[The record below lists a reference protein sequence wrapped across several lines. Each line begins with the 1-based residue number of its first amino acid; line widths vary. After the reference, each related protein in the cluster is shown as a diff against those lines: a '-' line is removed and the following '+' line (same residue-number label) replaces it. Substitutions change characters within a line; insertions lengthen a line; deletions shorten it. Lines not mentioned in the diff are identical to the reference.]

1 MKYISTRNNKKTYSF
16 IDTFLNGLA
25 HDGGLY
31 IPKNIPRLSSSTLQR
46 FSKLNYNDLAYEV
59 IKIYTGK
66 TFSKAEL
73 KKIIKKSYKNF
84 DSANVIKFSKVKKF
98 NLIELYHGPTLAF
111 KDIAMQVIGNMYEVI
126 LNKNKNKVNL
136 VTATSGDTGAAA
148 IDAVKN
154 KKNLRIFVLHPKGKV
169 SVTQR
174 KLMTTV
180 NSRNVFN
187 IAVQGSFDDCQTLVK
202 SMFNDLSFRRSINMS
217 GVNSI
222 NWARIVVQIVYYFY
236 SHFRLSDKNKKSVFS
251 VPTGNFGDIYA
262 GYIAYKMGL
271 PISKLIIATNENDLL
286 HKFLKNRVYKPS
298 KVKFSISPSMDIQ
311 VASNFERLIASYC
324 NNNSKK
330 ISELMSQ
337 LNKNGS
343 YRIDKNILK
352 RIKNIF
358 YSKSVNAKDTK
369 KIIKSVYNN
378 NHKIL
383 DPHSAVGLKA
393 LQDYYLNNNKKSEN
407 LFCLETAH
415 PAKFRE
421 TIYNILSKNPVIPKE
436 VNESLKKKEFY
447 KVLPNNLYKIKDYI
461 RANRLR

>member
-1 MKYISTRNNKKTYSF
+1 MKYISTRNNKKTYNF

-25 HDGGLY
+25 LDGGLY
-31 IPKNIPRLSSSTLQR
+31 IPKKIPRLSKAALKR
-46 FSKLNYNDLAYEV
+46 LSKLNYNDLAYEI
-59 IKIYTGK
+59 IKIYTGN
-66 TFSKAEL
+66 TFSKIEL
-73 KKIIKKSYKNF
+73 KKIIKNSYKKF
-84 DSANVIKFSKVKKF
+84 DSDNVVKFSRVKKF

-111 KDIAMQVIGNMYEVI
+111 KDIAMQVIGNMYETV
-126 LNKNKNKVNL
+126 LSKTKNKVNL

-174 KLMTTV
+174 KLMTTI
-180 NSRNVFN
+180 NAKNVFN
-187 IAVQGSFDDCQTLVK
+187 IAVKGSFDDCQTLVK
-202 SMFNDLSFRRSINMS
+202 SMFNDHHFRTSINMS

-236 SHFRLSDKNKKSVFS
+236 SHFRLSERNKKSVFS

-286 HKFLKNRVYKPS
+286 YKFLRTGIYKPS

-311 VASNFERLIASYC
+311 VASNFERLISSYY

-330 ISELMSQ
+330 ISELMKQ
-337 LNKNGS
+337 LSSKGF
-343 YRIDKNILK
+343 YKIDKNILK
-352 RIKNIF
+352 NIKNIF
-358 YSKSVNAKDTK
+358 YSKAVNAENTK
-369 KIIKSVYNN
+369 KTIKLVYQYNN
-378 NHKIL
+378 KIL
-383 DPHSAVGLKA
+383 DPHSSVGLKA
-393 LQDYYLNNNKKSEN
+393 LKDYYLDNNQKSEN

-415 PAKFRE
+415 PAKFGE
-421 TIYNILSKNPVIPKE
+421 TIYKILKKNPKIPSWISKN
-436 VNESLKKKEFY
+436 LKKREIY
-447 KVLPNNLYKIKDYI
+447 RVLPNNLNKIKNYI
-461 RANRLR
+461 KANRLN

>member
-1 MKYISTRNNKKTYSF
+1 MKYISTRNNNKTFSF

-25 HDGGLY
+25 YDGGLY
-31 IPKNIPRLSSSTLQR
+31 IPKNIPRLSKSTLQR
-46 FSKLNYNDLAYEV
+46 FAKLNYNDLAYEI
-59 IKIYTGK
+59 IKIYVGK
-66 TFSKAEL
+66 TFSKTEL
-73 KKIIKKSYKNF
+73 KKIINKSYKNF
-84 DSANVIKFSKVKKF
+84 DSSNVIKFSRVKKF
-98 NLIELYHGPTLAF
+98 NLVELYHGPTLAF
-111 KDIAMQVIGNMYEVI
+111 KDIAMQVIGNMYELI
-126 LNKNKNKVNL
+126 LNKNKNRINL

-148 IDAVKN
+148 IDAVKD
-154 KKNLRIFVLHPKGKV
+154 KKNLRIFVLYPKGKV

-180 NSRNVFN
+180 NSKNVFN

-202 SMFNDLSFRRSINMS
+202 SMFKDLSFRRSINMS

-236 SHFRLSDKNKKSVFS
+236 SHFRLSEKNKKSVFS

-262 GYIAYKMGL
+262 GYVAYKMGL

-286 HKFLKNRVYKPS
+286 HKFLKNGVYKPS
-298 KVKFSISPSMDIQ
+298 KVRFSISPSMDIQ
-311 VASNFERLIASYC
+311 VASNFERLIASYY

-330 ISELMSQ
+330 ISELMYQ
-337 LNKNGS
+337 LNKTGS
-343 YRIDKNILK
+343 YRVDKNILR

-358 YSKSVNAKDTK
+358 YSKSVNANDTK
-369 KIIKSVYNN
+369 KIIKSVYDN

-383 DPHSAVGLKA
+383 DPHSSVGLKA
-393 LQDYYLNNNKKSEN
+393 LEEYYLNNKKKSEN
-407 LFCLETAH
+407 LFCMETAH

-421 TIYNILSKNPVIPKE
+421 TIYKILRKNPIIREE
-436 VNESLKKKEFY
+436 VYESLKKKEFY
-447 KVLPNNLYKIKDYI
+447 ITLPNNLNKIKNYI

>member
-286 HKFLKNRVYKPS
+286 HKFLKNGVYKPS

-421 TIYNILSKNPVIPKE
+421 TIYKILSKNPIIPKE

-447 KVLPNNLYKIKDYI
+447 KVLPNNLYKIKVYI

>member
-1 MKYISTRNNKKTYSF
+1 MKYISTRNNEKTYSF

-31 IPKNIPRLSSSTLQR
+31 IPKNIPHLSKSTLQR
-46 FSKLNYNDLAYEV
+46 FSKLNYNDLAYEI
-59 IKIYTGK
+59 IKIYTGN
-66 TFSKAEL
+66 TFSKTEL
-73 KKIIKKSYKNF
+73 KQIIKKSYKNF
-84 DSANVIKFSKVKKF
+84 DSFNVVRFSRVKKF
-98 NLIELYHGPTLAF
+98 NLVELYHGPTLAF
-111 KDIAMQVIGNMYEVI
+111 KDIAMQVIGNMYELI
-126 LNKNKNKVNL
+126 LNKNKRGVNL

-148 IDAVKN
+148 IDAVKD

-180 NSRNVFN
+180 NSKNVFN
-187 IAVQGSFDDCQTLVK
+187 IAVKGSFDDCQTLVK
-202 SMFNDLSFRRSINMS
+202 SMFNDLSFRKSINMS

-236 SHFRLSDKNKKSVFS
+236 SHFHLSEKNKKSVFS

-262 GYIAYKMGL
+262 GYVAYKMGL

-286 HKFLKNRVYKPS
+286 HKFLKNGVYKPS
-298 KVKFSISPSMDIQ
+298 KVRFSISPSMDIQ
-311 VASNFERLIASYC
+311 VASNFERLIASYY

-369 KIIKSVYNN
+369 KIIKSVYDN

-383 DPHSAVGLKA
+383 DPHSSVGLKA
-393 LQDYYLNNNKKSEN
+393 LQDYYLKNNKKSEN

-421 TIYNILSKNPVIPKE
+421 TIYKILSKNPIIPKK